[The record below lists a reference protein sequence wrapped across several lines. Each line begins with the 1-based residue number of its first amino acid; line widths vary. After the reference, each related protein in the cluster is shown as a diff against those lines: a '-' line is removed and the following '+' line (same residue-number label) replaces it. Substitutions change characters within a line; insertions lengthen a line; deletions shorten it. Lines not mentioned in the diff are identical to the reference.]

1 MKGHLRKRGEAWE
14 LRAYAGIDPITNRQK
29 YVTRTFRGGK
39 RDAEEALARFVT
51 DVSGG
56 GHAAQDTTVGDLIRQ
71 WLDLAKP
78 ELSPTTARGY
88 DWIIKTYITPTLD
101 KVPLARL
108 RAAQLDRFYA
118 KLRDEGGQDGKPLS
132 AATVRQVHAIL
143 RRALQQGVRWGW
155 ITTNPASLASPPRV
169 RNRQLEPP
177 DPDQVVQLIETA
189 EKGDPGFACFI
200 LLAATTGARRRE
212 LCGLRWSDIDLKGKV
227 LTISLRRRGGAQ
239 RSGREETPKFGQES
253 GLTVT
258 FETTVTDYGGNVRL
272 LDTCDDSRSRLTDCA
287 ESGPLNCFTD
297 ASVGITAP
305 EASVTELDLRLT
317 RMSLLPPEAVVTFDS
332 THRLHGS
339 VQCRVMSNGQ
349 HRDTRSA
356 LHRLIDQFARP
367 TCRRDHGRYRRR
379 ELCILSRSKEIPVVR
394 EHNSWRCQL
403 LHVEPGNVQAVL
415 PCGSQCR

>member
-39 RDAEEALARFVT
+39 REAEEALARLVT
-51 DVSGG
+51 EVSGG

-78 ELSPTTARGY
+78 DLSPTTARGY
-88 DWIIKTYITPTLD
+88 DWIIKTYITRTLD

-169 RNRQLEPP
+169 RSRQLEPP

-189 EKGDPGFACFI
+189 EKDDPDFACFL
-200 LLAATTGARRRE
+200 LLAATTGARRGE
-212 LCGLRWSDIDLKGKV
+212 LCGLRWSDVDLKGKV
-227 LTISLRRRGGAQ
+227 LTISRSVVEAEHSALVEKDTKTHASRRIALDVGTVKRLKTHRERSTARAAACDATLPESAHVFSPDADGKRSWAPNDVTKDFIRLRKQVGLDTVRLHDLRHFAATRLLAAGVPV
-239 RSGREETPKFGQES
+239 RTVSGRLGHANAATTLGVYAHFVEES
-253 GLTVT
+253 
-258 FETTVTDYGGNVRL
+258 DR
-272 LDTCDDSRSRLTDCA
+272 
-287 ESGPLNCFTD
+287 D
-297 ASVGITAP
+297 AAAKLG
-305 EASVTELDLRLT
+305 
-317 RMSLLPPEAVVTFDS
+317 SLLTS
-332 THRLHGS
+332 TQKKAASKR
-339 VQCRVMSNGQ
+339 QAKA
-349 HRDTRSA
+349 SA
-356 LHRLIDQFARP
+356 
-367 TCRRDHGRYRRR
+367 
-379 ELCILSRSKEIPVVR
+379 
-394 EHNSWRCQL
+394 
-403 LHVEPGNVQAVL
+403 
-415 PCGSQCR
+415 